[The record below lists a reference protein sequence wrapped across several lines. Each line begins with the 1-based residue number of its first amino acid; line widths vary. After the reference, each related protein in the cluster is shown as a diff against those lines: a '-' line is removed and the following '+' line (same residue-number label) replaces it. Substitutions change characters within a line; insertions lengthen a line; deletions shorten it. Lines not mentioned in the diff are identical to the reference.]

1 MSRLPRLG
9 PVVGCFVL
17 GFVSDIAATRFSI
30 AAPNRWIIQALACN
44 LVLMILSVKFVR
56 NAKSNLLAAAW
67 ILGNMLGCGAAFLWR

>member
-1 MSRLPRLG
+1 MSLLPRLK
-9 PVVGCFVL
+9 PAVGCFIL

-30 AAPNRWIIQALACN
+30 AAPNRWIFQALAWN

-67 ILGNMLGCGAAFLWR
+67 IAGNLLGCLVAFSWR